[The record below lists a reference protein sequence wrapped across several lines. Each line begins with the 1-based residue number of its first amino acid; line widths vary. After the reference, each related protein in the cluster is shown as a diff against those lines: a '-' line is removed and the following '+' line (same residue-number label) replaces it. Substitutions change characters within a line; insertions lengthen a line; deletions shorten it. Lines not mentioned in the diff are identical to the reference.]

1 MVGRLIG
8 KRVLL
13 TTAGQGIGRASALAM
28 AEEGAQVIATD
39 INQEALGDLSS
50 GAVSIDCRK
59 LDVLDQMAIGTLV
72 SQLGLVDVLF
82 NCAGYVH
89 HGTTLDCDENEWDFA
104 FNLNAKAQYH
114 MIRAFLPAMLQ
125 AGGGLHH

>member
-1 MVGRLIG
+1 MV
-8 KRVLL
+8 
-13 TTAGQGIGRASALAM
+13 
-28 AEEGAQVIATD
+28 EEGAQVIATN

-50 GAVSIDCRK
+50 DAVSNDCRK

-89 HGTTLDCDENEWDFA
+89 NCTNLDCDDDEWDFA

-114 MIRAFLPAMLQ
+114 MIQVALPAMLE
-125 AGGGLHH
+125 AGGGSIINISS